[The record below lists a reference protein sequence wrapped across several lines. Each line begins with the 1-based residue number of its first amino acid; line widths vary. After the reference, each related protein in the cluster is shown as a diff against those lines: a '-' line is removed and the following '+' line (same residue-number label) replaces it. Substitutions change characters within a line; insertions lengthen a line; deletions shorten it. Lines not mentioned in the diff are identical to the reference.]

1 MTFCNNA
8 KVLPPEDGK
17 GWRVIG
23 DPTEGC
29 LLVAADKGKFD
40 LQAELIAHAKIY
52 ELPFD
57 SVRKRMS
64 VVHVEGEG
72 QRAYVK
78 GAPSETI
85 GLCTRIGINGQDVP
99 LNEEPGR
106 TFSRKTTRCAGG
118 AAGACHLRARPAC
131 GND

>member
-1 MTFCNNA
+1 MSVGDATLPRDEAKRRLERFIRAISFCNDS
-8 KVLPPEDGK
+8 KVLAPAEDK

-29 LLVAADKGKFD
+29 LLVAAQKADFD
-40 LQAELIAHAKIY
+40 LAHELIERPKIY
-52 ELPFD
+52 ELPFE

-64 VVHVEGEG
+64 VVHVEGDG

-85 GLCTRIGINGQDVP
+85 SRCTQREHRRQ
-99 LNEEPGR
+99 GR
-106 TFSRKTTRCAGG
+106 PHDR
-118 AAGACHLRARPAC
+118 
-131 GND
+131 